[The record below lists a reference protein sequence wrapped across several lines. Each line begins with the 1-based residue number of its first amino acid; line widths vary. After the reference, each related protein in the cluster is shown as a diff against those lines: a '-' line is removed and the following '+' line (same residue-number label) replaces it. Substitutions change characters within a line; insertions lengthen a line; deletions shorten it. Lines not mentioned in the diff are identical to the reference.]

1 MQKILISLPDDLA
14 ARMRVV
20 IPNRQRS
27 KIIAEIL
34 ENELIKRERKLYECA
49 SEVET
54 DEALNKEM
62 LDWDITAGDGI
73 EAETW

>member
-14 ARMRVV
+14 ARMRAV

-34 ENELIKRERKLYECA
+34 ENELKKRERKLYECA
-49 SEVET
+49 SKVEA

-62 LDWDITAGDGI
+62 IDWDVTAGDGI
-73 EAETW
+73 ESETW